1 MIKNSKIAIM
11 MLSVALLC
19 GCSDGKDTPTTN
31 ASEST
36 TVAEVNGT
44 TVSEDTKATQ
54 PIETTAQP
62 VETTTQPVETST
74 EAVVTP
80 TDDGSAKL
88 GSNYYSTRGRIA
100 YKDGVTYFVQSA
112 RDLTG
117 AETGYPDSENIYM
130 LRDGEKK
137 PELLATVPA
146 PQSGGVTQLGV
157 YYLFPTDDA
166 VYFLS
171 GIGQTITL
179 MGVDINTK
187 EIFEAVS
194 AGNEYKFRNMPVV
207 SKGRLFLR
215 YNKPDAFG
223 VLEFDPKSKTL
234 TDLDMSFIGN
244 DEPKYFVDIRDGYTY
259 YVKLTS
265 DLEPYGLFRADAKG
279 NEQDVCALPQDD
291 DVVPFIMGDY
301 AVYWGKAEEFG
312 GRKGAIFV
320 DIESGKKYY
329 VLSKDELWD
338 DLSVNVFGDYVYYID
353 KKRGISRKQITDGAE
368 AEQLMEGR
376 KDFDTLALAII
387 NDDLLLINDDD
398 MAVYRTALT
407 GRVIPAAPI
416 IKSRADSYEDKQ
428 DGDWVYTEY
437 ENCVKVL
444 TYLGSETEVT
454 IPEQL
459 GGKPVTIVSL
469 WQPSSKEAHIQK
481 LTIPD
486 TVVSIHNVEDRS
498 INTLFIPKSVKHFT
512 WSGFEHSV
520 NVAKGA
526 TIIYA
531 GSESEWQALIKD
543 SAERFS
549 GTSVDTSGTE
559 DPVFKFEGK

>member
-1 MIKNSKIAIM
+1 MIKNYKIAIM
-11 MLSVALLC
+11 MLSAALLC

-31 ASEST
+31 APEST
-36 TVAEVNGT
+36 TVADVSGT
-44 TVSEDTKATQ
+44 TALGETKST
-54 PIETTAQP
+54 QP
-62 VETTTQPVETST
+62 VETTTQ
-74 EAVVTP
+74 ADVTP
-80 TDDGSAKL
+80 TAEEGAKL
-88 GSNYYSTRGRIA
+88 GSNYYSTYGRIA

-137 PELLATVPA
+137 PELLATIPA
-146 PQSGGVTQLGV
+146 PQVGGVTQLGV
-157 YYLFPTDDA
+157 FYLFPTDDA
-166 VYFLS
+166 VYFLTN
-171 GIGQTITL
+171 IGQDTTL
-179 MGVDINTK
+179 MGIDIKTK
-187 EIFEAVS
+187 SVFEAVP
-194 AGNEYKFRNMPVV
+194 AGNEYRFRNMPVV
-207 SKGRLFLR
+207 SEGRLFLR
-215 YNKPDAFG
+215 YNKPDSFG
-223 VLEFDPKSKTL
+223 VLEFDPKTKTL
-234 TDLDMSFIGN
+234 KDLDLSFIKN
-244 DEPKYFVDIRDGYTY
+244 EEPKYFVDVQDGYTY

-338 DLSVNVFGDYVYYID
+338 DGGVNVFGDYVYYID
-353 KKRGISRKQITDGAE
+353 KKRGISRKQITDGSE

-398 MAVYRTALT
+398 MAVYRTSLT

-416 IKSRADSYEDKQ
+416 IKSCADSYEDKQ
-428 DGDWVYTEY
+428 EGDWVYTEY
-437 ENCVKVL
+437 ENCVNVL
-444 TYLGSETEVT
+444 RYLGSETEVT
-454 IPEQL
+454 IPEHI

-469 WQPSSKEAHIQK
+469 WQPSTKEEHIQK

-512 WSGFEHSV
+512 CRGFEHSV
-520 NVAKGA
+520 NIAKGA

-543 SAERFS
+543 CAERFAD
-549 GTSVDTSGTE
+549 TSVDTSGTE